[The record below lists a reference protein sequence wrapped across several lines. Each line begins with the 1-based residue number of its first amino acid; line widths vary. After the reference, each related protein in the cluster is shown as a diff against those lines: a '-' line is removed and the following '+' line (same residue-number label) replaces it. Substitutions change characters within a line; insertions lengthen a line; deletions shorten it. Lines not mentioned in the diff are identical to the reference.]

1 MGKYSDIEAL
11 LIEEVRKYPVLWNTS
26 NPNCKN
32 RTTKENAW
40 NAVSVSVNEKS
51 GKIYSGF
58 IQIDLW
64 SMPVCS
70 FYFDGGFT
78 VYFFY

>member
-26 NPNCKN
+26 NPNYKN

-40 NAVSVSVNEKS
+40 TAVSVSVNEKS
-51 GKIYSGF
+51 GKNIFRYANIFGLYIS
-58 IQIDLW
+58 
-64 SMPVCS
+64 
-70 FYFDGGFT
+70 
-78 VYFFY
+78 